1 MLKQMPRKYILIM
14 AMLSWTLLTNAQ
26 DSPLTQWFN
35 NKHASNPS
43 MAGSARQLR
52 LNTFYRNQWPKAS
65 AGFTYYG
72 ASADI
77 PINKS
82 MGVGIGM
89 GNDHAEAFS
98 KPNIFGTYSY
108 SIKTGH
114 ESEIRFG
121 LKLGAVQKY
130 LSASDLTFEQAEAV
144 PNKSSGVKPD
154 AGIGISA
161 SATNFFAGIA
171 LDHITRPQLGT
182 AGNVETRTHMKLSV
196 DAGYIHKIR
205 TLNMKKEVEIMPV
218 CIFQQ
223 QGTQQNLQIA
233 VICQVSCMLMG
244 ASVRKNFSIDAPTSS
259 IILGYRTLDFRIA
272 YNYDF
277 ETNKKTTKMGN
288 AHEISITKL
297 FDMKRK
303 EKHKTIDCPS
313 FLR

>member
-1 MLKQMPRKYILIM
+1 
-14 AMLSWTLLTNAQ
+14 MLSWALPAIAQ

-43 MAGSARQLR
+43 MAGAARQLR

-65 AGFTYYG
+65 AGFEYYG
-72 ASADI
+72 ASADM
-77 PINKS
+77 PINKN
-82 MGVGIGM
+82 MGVGIGLT
-89 GNDHAEAFS
+89 NDHGSAFS

-108 SIKTGH
+108 TIKTGLQ
-114 ESEIRFG
+114 SEVRFG
-121 LKLGAVQKY
+121 IKIGAVQKY
-130 LSASDLTFEQAEAV
+130 LSAADLKFEQAEYV
-144 PNKSSGVKPD
+144 PRKSSGIKPD

-161 SATNFFAGIA
+161 STTRFFAGAA
-171 LDHITRPQLGT
+171 LDHITRPQLSVG
-182 AGNVETRTHMKLSV
+182 GNVESRTSIKLTV

-205 TLNMKKEVEIMPV
+205 TLNMKKDAEIMPV
-218 CIFQQ
+218 FIFQR
-223 QGTQQNLQIA
+223 QGTQQNLQFA
-233 VICQVSCMLMG
+233 VIGEVSCILMG
-244 ASVRKNFSIDAPTSS
+244 AAVRKNFNTDPPISS
-259 IILGYRTLDFRIA
+259 IILGYRSLDLRIA

-297 FDMKRK
+297 FEMKRK